1 MLEVQD
7 LVVWYGPVPALHG
20 VSLVVSEGGSVALL
34 GANGAGKTT
43 TLRAISGL
51 VRPRLGKI
59 LWYGKSLSGLP
70 PEVIARKGIG
80 HVPEGR
86 GLFPGLTVWENL
98 KMGAYLRK
106 EFRADL
112 PWIFEIFPVLK
123 GRLRQLARTLSGGEA
138 QMLAIARALIGRPKL
153 LLLDEPSLGLDPIHV
168 ARVFRALQEIKE
180 AGVSLLL
187 AEQNAYKALE
197 ICSQGYVLE
206 LGIVRLSGPA
216 QELRTKE
223 AVRRIYLGG

>member
-1 MLEVQD
+1 VLEVQD

-20 VSLVVSEGGSVALL
+20 ISLSVPEGGSVALL

-51 VRPRLGKI
+51 IRPR
-59 LWYGKSLSGLP
+59 SGTIRWRGRNLVGWP
-70 PEVIARKGIG
+70 PEAIARRGIG

-86 GLFPGLTVWENL
+86 ALFPDLTVWENL
-98 KMGAYLRK
+98 KMGAYLRRNFK
-106 EFRADL
+106 SDL

-123 GRLRQLARTLSGGEA
+123 ERLRQTARTLSGGEA
-138 QMLAIARALIGRPKL
+138 QMLAIARALIGRPQL

-168 ARVFRALQEIKE
+168 ARVFLALKKINE

-197 ICSQGYVLE
+197 VCAYGYVLE
-206 LGIVRLSGPA
+206 LGFVQISGPA
-216 QELRTKE
+216 ENLRSAE
-223 AVRRIYLGG
+223 AVRRVYLGG

>member
-1 MLEVQD
+1 MLEVRD

-20 VSLVVSEGGSVALL
+20 VSLSVGEGGSVALL

-51 VRPRLGKI
+51 IRPRSGAI
-59 LWYGKSLSGLP
+59 LWRGKNLVGLP
-70 PEVIARKGIG
+70 PEAIARAGIG

-86 GLFPGLTVWENL
+86 GLFPDLTVWENL
-98 KMGAYLRK
+98 KMGAYLRRD
-106 EFRADL
+106 FSADL

-123 GRLRQLARTLSGGEA
+123 ERLRQMAHTLSGGEA

-153 LLLDEPSLGLDPIHV
+153 LLLDEPSLGLDPIHTT
-168 ARVFRALQEIKE
+168 RVFLALKEIKE
-180 AGVSLLL
+180 TGVSLLL

-197 ICSQGYVLE
+197 VCAYGYVLE
-206 LGIVRLSGPA
+206 LGFVQFSGPVEELRLS
-216 QELRTKE
+216 E
-223 AVRRIYLGG
+223 AVRRFYLGG